1 MRTDRKVALLLGTML
16 LSTLLLGAGP
26 DPYARPSFLLKF
38 ATSGY
43 DYPDPN
49 RWNYTGRFF
58 FQGQTIL
65 VEADISV
72 DELGPRSYILGT
84 REFPW
89 HRFITLELWSYDPQ
103 TKKVKDKIPVEFTH
117 LPSKDIVFFDDRGF
131 QILEEGHG
139 SHFFWALPQLEE
151 GVYRVVM
158 LFDNRNAKELPPQV
172 WRGRFYAH
180 WNFGVKKAETT
191 HEQAIFYRLLGTD
204 AWERPE
210 EAWEMF

>member
-1 MRTDRKVALLLGTML
+1 MRTDRKVALLLGTIF
-16 LSTLLLGAGP
+16 LSIFLLGAGP
-26 DPYARPSFLLKF
+26 DSYTDPFFLLKF
-38 ATSGY
+38 GTSGY
-43 DYPDPN
+43 DYPGPN

-65 VEADISV
+65 VETDVGV
-72 DELGPRSYILGT
+72 DEWDPHSYILGT

-103 TKKVKDKIPVEFTH
+103 TKRAKEKIPVEFTH
-117 LPSKDIVFFDDRGF
+117 LPSKDIVFFDERGF
-131 QILEEGHG
+131 QILRKGHG
-139 SHFFWALPQLEE
+139 FAAYWSLPDLKE
-151 GVYRVVM
+151 GVYRVAM

-172 WRGRFYAH
+172 WRGRFSAH
-180 WNFGVKKAETT
+180 MNFGVKKAETT